1 MDKKIK
7 DVSGTYKIVNSMA
20 YALTMV
26 RGTGKAGYR
35 EAKSNVLMGLGFVY
49 NKDDKSLRQVKKSL
63 PQLDKLFKLGT
74 KGIIELQ
81 KTCKELN
88 EWHQFPL
95 KDNEKFSVRIAEMTP
110 EKKAKKKKVSV
121 KVTSSKA
128 QDEKIAKLEAMIAQ
142 LMGAK

>member
-1 MDKKIK
+1 
-7 DVSGTYKIVNSMA
+7 
-20 YALTMV
+20 
-26 RGTGKAGYR
+26 
-35 EAKSNVLMGLGFVY
+35 MGLGFVY

-110 EKKAKKKKVSV
+110 EKKAKKKKASI
-121 KVTSSKA
+121 KVTA

>member
-7 DVSGTYKIVNSMA
+7 DVSGAYKIVNSMA

-26 RGTGKAGYR
+26 RGTGKQGYR
-35 EAKSNVLMGLGFVY
+35 EAKSNILMGLGFVY

-88 EWHQFPL
+88 EWNQFPL

-110 EKKAKKKKVSV
+110 EKKVKKKKVSA

>member
-7 DVSGTYKIVNSMA
+7 DVSRTYKIVNSMA

-26 RGTGKAGYR
+26 RGTGKQGYR

-110 EKKAKKKKVSV
+110 EKKAKKKKASI
-121 KVTSSKA
+121 KVTA

>member
-1 MDKKIK
+1 M
-7 DVSGTYKIVNSMA
+7 
-20 YALTMV
+20 
-26 RGTGKAGYR
+26 
-35 EAKSNVLMGLGFVY
+35 
-49 NKDDKSLRQVKKSL
+49 KKSL